1 MQRHMTSR
9 IQSKSN
15 QNSLAY
21 VKLPIA
27 SLAVL
32 PYNNFISHTI
42 EVPAYKKLRHT
53 VWPGY
58 LFKVCECPPIK
69 MTFYTHVLLA
79 IK

>member
-32 PYNNFISHTI
+32 PYNNFISTRLI
-42 EVPAYKKLRHT
+42 ATYSVAGLSFQS
-53 VWPGY
+53 
-58 LFKVCECPPIK
+58 L
-69 MTFYTHVLLA
+69 
-79 IK
+79 